1 MDTDRSYRRPL
12 FDLVFDGDYD
22 GEPPPIVQQPGAPL
36 ETLLAFYAPSRTPRF
51 VLGRVNYRPPTD
63 QLSARLAVASAL
75 MARGVHP
82 RQSLPR

>member
-12 FDLVFDGDYD
+12 FDLVLDTPSADD
-22 GEPPPIVQQPGAPL
+22 PPIAQQPGAPL

>member
-12 FDLVFDGDYD
+12 FDLVLDTPSADDPLRYT
-22 GEPPPIVQQPGAPL
+22 L